1 MPLNFK
7 SAEDR
12 LREINKEIL
21 FVKECFGFIF
31 GAMKPFLLL
40 QHRYLDDA
48 SHNEYEAVIR
58 YTGLTPDQIHR
69 IRIEK
74 DSIGP
79 IDLNKYSGIIL
90 GGGPAN
96 VSDEDATKNPEQL
109 RFENELNE
117 LYNQVFERDF
127 PYLGMCYGMGSVSKY
142 LNGKVSKEKYGEPVG
157 AVTII
162 LNDTENDPIL
172 DGIPR
177 EFRAM
182 AGHKESCT
190 ILPNDCVVLASSE
203 TCPYHMIRY
212 KKNIYATQFHPELDI
227 EGITLRID
235 LYRDHGYFKPEDAD
249 ALIESVMHEE
259 IIYPQKILKNFVD
272 RFRS

>member
-1 MPLNFK
+1 
-7 SAEDR
+7 
-12 LREINKEIL
+12 
-21 FVKECFGFIF
+21 VCFGFIF

-40 QHRYLDDA
+40 QHRYLDYA
-48 SHNEYEAVIR
+48 SQNEYEAVLR
-58 YTGLTPDQIHR
+58 YSGLTPDQIHR
-69 IRIEK
+69 VRIEK
-74 DSIGP
+74 ESIGE
-79 IDLNKYSGIIL
+79 INLEDYSGIIL

-96 VSDEDATKNPEQL
+96 VSDDEQSKKPEQL
-109 RFENELNE
+109 RFESELSE
-117 LYNQVFERDF
+117 LYDQVFANDF
-127 PYLGMCYGMGSVSKY
+127 PYLGMCYGMGSVSSY
-142 LNGKVSKEKYGEPVG
+142 LDGKVSKEKYGEPVG

-162 LNDTENDPIL
+162 LNETENDPIL

-190 ILPNDCVVLASSE
+190 ILPDECVVLASSE

-212 KKNIYATQFHPELDI
+212 KKNIYATQFHPELDL
-227 EGITLRID
+227 EGIALRID

-249 ALIESVMHEE
+249 ALIQSVMGEE

-272 RFRS
+272 RFQS